1 MEEKKKWTTLRN
13 IAPPQPESVVED
25 EVSVPE
31 IEEEEPAGPPKI
43 LVVHELASTYRL
55 VRETLENFTDG
66 EVETT
71 PDPLHAFELALQKN
85 YQLFV
90 FALKIQD
97 MEGPLLY
104 ELISKAYTFGREKRK
119 LAPGVI
125 YIREKED
132 PRPPAEL
139 SRDARVK
146 DIIVKPVSIDRLLKS
161 VEGILDL
168 KDPMTG

>member
-13 IAPPQPESVVED
+13 IESPQPESAVEA
-25 EVSVPE
+25 EVSVSD
-31 IEEEEPAGPPKI
+31 IEEELPAGPPKV
-43 LVVHELASTYRL
+43 LVVHEMSSTYRL

-85 YQLFV
+85 YQLFI
-90 FALKIQD
+90 FALKVQD

-125 YIREKED
+125 YIREKEA
-132 PRPPAEL
+132 PRPPEEL

-146 DIIVKPVSIDRLLKS
+146 DIIVKPMSIDRLLKS
-161 VEGILDL
+161 VKGVLRL
-168 KDPMTG
+168 KDPMAG